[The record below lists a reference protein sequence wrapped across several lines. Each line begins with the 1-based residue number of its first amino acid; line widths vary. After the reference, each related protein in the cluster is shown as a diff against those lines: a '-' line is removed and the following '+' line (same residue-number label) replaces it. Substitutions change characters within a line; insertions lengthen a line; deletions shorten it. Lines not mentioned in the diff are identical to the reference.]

1 MPSFKKPEVTRPASI
16 VIRFSDTAPYQ
27 KAVKLYTD
35 LLPGSLVSSEAGVF
49 SSFQVGSRKKIKKRD
64 IELRLELHPGDT
76 TPMKNRTIIYWAIEP
91 RNNPEATKKVKDELK
106 GLGYGTEEKDDHSL
120 MDDGA
125 FIVSD
130 GSDNFFGGHP
140 NPPFPP
146 GAVQVFMKR
155 KHRFTVSGGL
165 LVGLLGGLA
174 LASLLPGVLGLRRT
188 GG

>member
-1 MPSFKKPEVTRPASI
+1 MPSFEKPAVTRPASI
-16 VIRFSDTAPYQ
+16 VIRFSDDSPYQ
-27 KAVKLYTD
+27 KAVRLYTD
-35 LLPGSLVSSEAGVF
+35 LLDSPPVTQSEVF
-49 SSFQVGSRKKIKKRD
+49 SSFQVGSDTEHKKKD

-76 TPMKNRTIIYWAIEP
+76 THMKNRTIIYWEIKPHKNAEAIKEI
-91 RNNPEATKKVKDELK
+91 KGKLK
-106 GLGYGTEEKDDHSL
+106 SLGYGEEEKDDYSL

-125 FIVSD
+125 FIMSD

-146 GAVQVFMKR
+146 GTVLFFMKR

-188 GG
+188 GR